1 MKEKK
6 AEMSIEERVYQNRE
20 SLKKQDAW
28 ACKVAKK
35 DHMERVTIEEC
46 RYGGGK
52 WERLD
57 VICPKDREEKL
68 LPVLFYIHGGGWIA
82 GNKEA
87 RRVYC
92 GKFADSGYI
101 VVNIEYELA
110 PEAQFPVAIGQCIRA
125 VDYILDRAKDYGMDT
140 SRIALGG
147 ESAGAFYAAFVAAI
161 AKDKTIL
168 KKLGLPAMRHSE
180 FDVKVNMFNCG
191 AVDLKKMLISGF
203 PNAELMVEAYTGYSA
218 KEIRA
223 GKRDREL
230 DEISPLSYIRSD
242 FPPTFMI
249 YGSWDSLRYNTFEMR
264 QLMETYHIPHEVYRG
279 RGLFYGQHTTA
290 MILKSKKAFQIFD
303 ITLSYMNRILF

>member
-1 MKEKK
+1 MKKK
-6 AEMSIEERVYQNRE
+6 KKEMSLEERVRQNRE

-28 ACKVAKK
+28 AYKVAKK

-46 RYGGGK
+46 RYGGGER
-52 WERLD
+52 ERLD

-82 GNKEA
+82 GRKEE

-110 PEAQFPVAIGQCIRA
+110 PEARFPVAIGQCIRA

-147 ESAGAFYAAFVAAI
+147 ESAGVYYAAFVAAI
-161 AKDKTIL
+161 AKDKSIL
-168 KKLGLPAMRHSE
+168 KKLNLPEMRHPE

-191 AVDLKKMLISGF
+191 AVDLKKMLLDGF
-203 PNAELMVEAYTGYSA
+203 PDVELMVEAYTGYSE

-230 DEISPLSYIRSD
+230 DEISPLSYIRGN

-249 YGSWDSLRYNTFEMR
+249 YGSLDSLRFNTFEM
-264 QLMETYHIPHEVYRG
+264 QKLMETYRIPHEVYCG

-290 MILKSKKAFQIFD
+290 MILKSKKAFRIFD
-303 ITLSYMNRILF
+303 ITLSYMNRILS

>member
-1 MKEKK
+1 MKKK
-6 AEMSIEERVYQNRE
+6 KKEMSLEERVRQNRE

-28 ACKVAKK
+28 AYKGAKK

-46 RYGGGK
+46 RYGGGER
-52 WERLD
+52 ERLD

-82 GNKEA
+82 GRKEE

-110 PEAQFPVAIGQCIRA
+110 PEARFPVAIGQCIRA

-147 ESAGAFYAAFVAAI
+147 ESAGVYYAAFVAAI
-161 AKDKTIL
+161 AKDKSIL
-168 KKLGLPAMRHSE
+168 KKLNLPEMRHPE

-191 AVDLKKMLISGF
+191 GSEKNAVGRF
-203 PNAELMVEAYTGYSA
+203 PGCGTDGGGIHRLF
-218 KEIRA
+218 
-223 GKRDREL
+223 GKRD
-230 DEISPLSYIRSD
+230 
-242 FPPTFMI
+242 T
-249 YGSWDSLRYNTFEMR
+249 
-264 QLMETYHIPHEVYRG
+264 G
-279 RGLFYGQHTTA
+279 RKAGQRVGRNFA
-290 MILKSKKAFQIFD
+290 PFLYS
-303 ITLSYMNRILF
+303 R